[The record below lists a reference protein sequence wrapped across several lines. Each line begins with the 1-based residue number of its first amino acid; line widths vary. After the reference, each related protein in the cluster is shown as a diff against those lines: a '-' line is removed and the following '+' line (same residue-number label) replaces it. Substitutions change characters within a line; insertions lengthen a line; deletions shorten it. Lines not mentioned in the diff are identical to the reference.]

1 MINNHSGLI
10 GPAAAVSY
18 DGDYLATDSA
28 RIIIVDDDPG
38 LRELLTDFLVGHGL
52 RAEAVDSGAALRARL
67 AQRSYDLIVLDMMMP
82 GEGGLSVLRALPQ
95 GKDAPGVIIFSALAS
110 EIDSVVAL
118 ELGADDY
125 VIKPSS
131 PREILARIRSVMRRR
146 NHGAASAEPVGGK
159 VDTPRT
165 QVEIYA
171 FAGWTFNCRMR
182 ALHAPDGTSV
192 RLTEGDFLLLDA
204 FLSNPKKVHSRDEMM
219 AHVGKG
225 EGSLRG
231 RTIDVAISRLRR
243 KLLSFDRVEIIRTVR
258 GNGYSFLP
266 EIICS

>member
-1 MINNHSGLI
+1 MINNHFGLV

-18 DGDYLATDSA
+18 GGNHPTTDSA

-38 LRELLTDFLVGHGL
+38 LRELLTDFLVEHGL

-67 AQRSYDLIVLDMMMP
+67 AQRPCDLIVLDMMMP

-95 GKDAPGVIIFSALAS
+95 GRDAPGVIIFSALAS

-131 PREILARIRSVMRRR
+131 PREILARIRSVLRRR
-146 NHGAASAEPVGGK
+146 GRGAALAEPAGGK
-159 VDTPRT
+159 VDTPRARG
-165 QVEIYA
+165 EIYA

-192 RLTEGDFLLLDA
+192 RLTEGEFLLLDA
-204 FLSNPKKVHSRDEMM
+204 FLSHPKKIHSRDDMM
-219 AHVGKG
+219 AHAGKSDG
-225 EGSLRG
+225 MLRG

-243 KLLSFDRVEIIRTVR
+243 KLLSFDPVEVIRTVR

-266 EIICS
+266 EITYN